1 MKEQV
6 SGEDGKQVTV
16 ISTETGTPENDIG
29 LFQDPNQRPRCF
41 TSTFQEC
48 IFVLTTTMAIGQS
61 SFFQGAVIVI
71 SATIGRDLHMN
82 QAEITWITAGNSL
95 TSGALLLAFGKV
107 ADMFGR
113 RSMFITG
120 MAGFTLALVVAG
132 FANSAIYMDVFS
144 GILGIFSAA
153 VVPPA
158 VGSLGAVYER
168 PSQRKNRAFACFS
181 AGNPL
186 GFVGGMIVSGI
197 ATQVADWRAALWVL
211 AVIYAAFTVLTIW
224 TVPQDLAQKTRG
236 FSWDSVKSLDPLGMI
251 LAMAGIA
258 LLSSSLSIAGDA
270 PDGWKTP
277 YVIVLLVLG
286 VALIAGFL
294 YWQSLFST
302 PLMPLHVWRDR
313 NFSLLMGILALGFS
327 GFVAAQFW
335 MALYMQEVL
344 NLGPLEITARLL
356 PMVVN
361 GVLVNIVCA
370 FLLHR
375 VSNKL
380 IMLTGTV
387 AYAVAFLIMSFTPDQ
402 GLYWAYYFVPLL
414 LLVVGADCQFNVV
427 NMYVMS
433 SLPTSD
439 QSLAGAIFNT
449 VSKVAG
455 NIGLGITTAIYN
467 AIREGGSTSPIRPY
481 LGPYWFAAA
490 SAGIAVFLVP
500 FLKIGTQGH
509 SEKDPSLSNEPDEEL
524 GGLEAQVKT

>member
-120 MAGFTLALVVAG
+120 MAGFTLALVVAASPTLQSTWTCSRE
-132 FANSAIYMDVFS
+132 FWASFP
-144 GILGIFSAA
+144 LRLFL
-153 VVPPA
+153 PP
-158 VGSLGAVYER
+158 
-168 PSQRKNRAFACFS
+168 